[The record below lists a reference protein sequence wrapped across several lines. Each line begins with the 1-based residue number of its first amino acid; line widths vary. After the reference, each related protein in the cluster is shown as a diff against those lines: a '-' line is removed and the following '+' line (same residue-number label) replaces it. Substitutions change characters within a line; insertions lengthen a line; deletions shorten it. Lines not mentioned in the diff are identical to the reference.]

1 MWASVS
7 DKRNW
12 NLLIRTFT
20 SICSLFDLASV
31 IPSLHFQ
38 MSASP
43 TIHPDLL
50 TFLNYT
56 RFQVK
61 SEDIAQNVLNDPGS
75 YRYFEAWESIRNGGR
90 IPERLDFDFT
100 EGIYSLA
107 VGDSAKVRNPKGFM
121 AYRRLTSAVGLVLFS
136 WDRHSG
142 EDFISLNYIV
152 LNVVR
157 DLPSGKKPY
166 LDSAR
171 QALAALKTV
180 LHPYPDFEEYP
191 FLLLAEILLA
201 QKDGDFDGADRMAG
215 DLIAAESELRRRD
228 EWLKRKPFL
237 LGLTR
242 SNRLHSEW
250 LGASSRLI
258 DPNNNPEM
266 GLLMGLLD
274 ELRPKLPKPVPGTAI

>member
-1 MWASVS
+1 M
-7 DKRNW
+7 KPP
-12 NLLIRTFT
+12 
-20 SICSLFDLASV
+20 
-31 IPSLHFQ
+31 PS
-38 MSASP
+38 
-43 TIHPDLL
+43 IHPDLL

-56 RFQVK
+56 RFQVTA
-61 SEDIAQNVLNDPGS
+61 EDIARHVMSDPGS
-75 YRYFEAWESIRNGGR
+75 DGYFDAWETVRNGGR
-90 IPERLDFDFT
+90 IPEQLDFDFT

-107 VGDSAKVRNPKGFM
+107 VSDSSKVRNPKGLM

-142 EDFISLNYIV
+142 EDFIPLNYIV

-157 DLPSGKKPY
+157 DFPSGKKPY

-171 QALAALKTV
+171 KALAMLKTF

-201 QKDGDFDGADRMAG
+201 QKDGDFDCADRMAG
-215 DLIAAESELRRRD
+215 DLLAAESELRRRD

-242 SNRLHSEW
+242 SNRLHAEW
-250 LGASSRLI
+250 LGASSGLVN
-258 DPNNNPEM
+258 PNNNPEM
-266 GLLMGLLD
+266 ELLMGLLE
-274 ELRPKLPKPVPGTAI
+274 ELRPRLSKPLPGTAF